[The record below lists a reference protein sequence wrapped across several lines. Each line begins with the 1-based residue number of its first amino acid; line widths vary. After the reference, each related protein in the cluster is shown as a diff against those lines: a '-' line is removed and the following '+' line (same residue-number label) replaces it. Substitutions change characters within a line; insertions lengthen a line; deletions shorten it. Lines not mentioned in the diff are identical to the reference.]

1 METIYI
7 LFVSACMYR
16 QCAWFEITDPKFT
29 DIQNCYTSGK
39 QFGMTMQ
46 TQDPR
51 YEGQFVCVDEK
62 DKESL
67 EGIGCSLNMKEIKG
81 SVYTITSDHG
91 YEEVKEPDE
100 IKWVIVSS

>member
-7 LFVSACMYR
+7 LFVSACMYG

-29 DIQNCYTSGK
+29 DVQNCYTSGK

-62 DKESL
+62 DKESFRQFL
-67 EGIGCSLNMKEIKG
+67 RDNGFI
-81 SVYTITSDHG
+81 
-91 YEEVKEPDE
+91 PDDE
-100 IKWVIVSS
+100 QQAVQQQGTAI